1 MILIIA
7 QCEGRLMMKMRRILF
22 VLIILTCSAF
32 NLSAQENTDI
42 VSLYKGSKLIYDD
55 PIGFE
60 TFYYL
65 SDATTIKSI
74 EGKIRRQ
81 FCSAPEKVSP
91 YEIIKNYESA
101 MKAKG
106 GAIIHLSRNALRF
119 KDENNEWVWFIRK
132 YFMHKRQVRMNHWGY
147 MQLESKAE
155 DYVVGKVS
163 TPAKDYFV
171 AVAAADVDNTTY
183 YTVVTVAV
191 EPMDMN
197 NVTMNVLS
205 EGIAANGR
213 VPIYDIY
220 FDTGKSDIKSESAKA
235 LNVIAEY
242 LKANSD
248 KTFLIVGHTDN
259 VGHFDANITLSGARA
274 QAVAKALVTTYN
286 INKDQLKPYGI
297 GSTSPQ
303 ASNASEEGRSR
314 NRRVELVEF

>member
-1 MILIIA
+1 
-7 QCEGRLMMKMRRILF
+7 MMKMRRILF
-22 VLIILTCSAF
+22 VLMILTCTAF
-32 NLSAQENTDI
+32 NLSAQENTEI

-65 SDATTIKSI
+65 TDKTTIKSI

-91 YEIIKNYESA
+91 YEIIKNYEAA

-106 GAIIHLSRNALRF
+106 GTVIYLSREAYRF
-119 KDENNEWVWFIRK
+119 RDEDNTWVWFIRD
-132 YFMHKRQVRMNHWGY
+132 YFGYKRQVRMNHWGY
-147 MQLESKAE
+147 MQLEQKAE

-197 NVTMNVLS
+197 NVTMNVLN

-220 FDTGKSDIKSESAKA
+220 FDTGKSAIKSESAKA
-235 LNVIAEY
+235 LKVIAEY
-242 LKANSD
+242 LKANSGR
-248 KTFLIVGHTDN
+248 KFLIVGHTDN
-259 VGHFDANITLSGARA
+259 VGSFDANITLSKARA
-274 QAVAKALVTTYN
+274 QAVAQALVTTYK

-297 GSTSPQ
+297 GSSSPQ
-303 ASNASEEGRSR
+303 ASNSSPEGRAR
-314 NRRVELVEF
+314 NRRVELVEL